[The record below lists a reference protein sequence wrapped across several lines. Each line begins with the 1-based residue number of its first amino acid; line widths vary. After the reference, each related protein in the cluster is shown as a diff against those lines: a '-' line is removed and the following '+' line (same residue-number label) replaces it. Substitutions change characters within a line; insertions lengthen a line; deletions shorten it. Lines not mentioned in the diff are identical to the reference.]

1 MAHPKEEQLYIPS
14 AGHRLAAVHH
24 VASKKRVVI
33 CSHGYTGDKTEH
45 FRLLVTLG
53 RALAE
58 KKYSVLRFDFMGSGD
73 STGDFSEM
81 SPNTEIRDLH
91 NVIRWAKRAGYEK
104 IGLFG
109 LSFGGAVTIC
119 TAQQSKPGLIS
130 CIVTWS
136 AVPSFEWWRMNP
148 VAVASEHKLAANP
161 GKHFFI
167 DRPKV
172 DVPEAF
178 CSLTLPKLQCQGTAD
193 LEGFRETFESYFPD
207 ALAPKK
213 HLVIPDGDHTFSLD
227 AHRRRARNATL
238 KWFEK
243 YLV

>member
-1 MAHPKEEQLYIPS
+1 MRPSKEEQLYLTS

-24 VASKKRVVI
+24 VASRKRIVI

-58 KKYSVLRFDFMGSGD
+58 KKISVLRFDFMGSGD

-91 NVIRWAKRAGYEK
+91 NVIRWARRAGYEQ
-104 IGLFG
+104 IGLMG

-130 CIVTWS
+130 CLVTWS
-136 AVPSFEWWRMNP
+136 AVPSFAWWRKHP
-148 VAVASEHKLAANP
+148 VAVASPQKLAAHP
-161 GKHFFI
+161 GRQFFL
-167 DRPKV
+167 DRPEV
-172 DVPEAF
+172 DVPAAF
-178 CSLTLPKLQCQGTAD
+178 CSLEIPKLQCQGTAD
-193 LEGFRETFESYFPD
+193 LEGFREVFSDYFPK
-207 ALAPKK
+207 APGPKK
-213 HLVIPDGDHTFSLD
+213 HLVVADADHTFSVES
-227 AHRRRARNATL
+227 HRRRARNATV

-243 YLV
+243 YLA